1 VIIKNIYLENWKIF
15 RNPFERDFT
24 EGLNII
30 YGPNESGKTTLID
43 SIRTIFF
50 SKHTSQSVKI
60 KSLIPWGSSLSPGA
74 TITFSHF
81 DELYRI
87 TKKFVSSRSLLEKF
101 AGGSWERI
109 AEGDRADNE
118 IIKLIGGRLPS
129 RGDTKPELWGL
140 GQTLWMVQG
149 QPIIEKEQSLNEETI
164 SSIQKLIGAVIETD
178 IEKKLFNQVM
188 AQFLDIYTE
197 KRRDFKKDSK
207 VFIVK
212 ERIKALEKDKDE
224 IDQKRIEK
232 ENLIRDIEDKE
243 ILLQKK
249 KPGLAAALQEK
260 DELKSKINL
269 AYEHRLNR
277 EKLKEEVKRISSDYK
292 NLAEQIGEIHKN
304 ENDIKKIESNSE
316 KLNQEKK
323 QKEEDLKKLVKEI
336 DAYNQNLDETIEFF
350 EKKETEHRYALTAH
364 TAIQEEIELKEK
376 EERLKKV
383 NDLEQ
388 EKLEKRKKL
397 ESLQAP
403 SQRDLNIIE
412 DYHRKIH
419 DTQTKLDALGLK
431 IKAIA
436 QTDISGTIHL
446 DDKRVEFEIKKG
458 KKKDWISHEVA
469 RISIDK
475 VGEIEIKSGSE
486 DVKEMKKELEE
497 FEFEF
502 EKLTAPYETKLIDE
516 LRDRFHQKNELENHI
531 KRLENEIK
539 GQTKNGKEILI
550 GEIAELKKRIESDW
564 SKIPEN
570 FCLRKYAGNEDKIQA
585 KEISAKKINE
595 LEKELEGYKDKE
607 KNLKKELGE
616 LNNKKDAVQ
625 SKIRDFEK
633 ILHGNNER
641 KSVLQNSLENF
652 QKDGFT
658 LKERKEKLNDISI
671 ELDRKERALQKYT
684 EDIEEMENQPE
695 KAFAE
700 CENKINRLDQDIHQ
714 LEKDLAEKNGKLNSM
729 LVSFKD
735 TNRIEEELFFLKEEE
750 KRLEVEAS
758 ALELLYVLIKY
769 YRTKSVESLSDPVKK
784 MVNEDLKRLLG
795 IKYAVHLDEGIKPIS
810 VTSSSWGT
818 VIPIE
823 NLSFGTEEQIW
834 YLFRLALGRLLSHEE
849 RQLVVLDDPLANT
862 DASRLHRAL
871 QILEDAAHQ
880 LQIIV
885 VTCDVDKYN
894 WLSNAN
900 YITIEK

>member
-50 SKHTSQSVKI
+50 SKHTSQSEKI
-60 KSLIPWGSSLSPGA
+60 KSLVPWGSSLSPGA

-87 TKKFVSSRSLLEKF
+87 SKRFISSQCLLEKF
-101 AGGSWERI
+101 TDESWEPI
-109 AEGDRADNE
+109 AEGDKADNE
-118 IIKLIGGRLPS
+118 IIKLVGGKFPS
-129 RGDTKPELWGL
+129 RGDTRPELWGL
-140 GQTLWMVQG
+140 GQALWMVQG
-149 QPIIEKEQSLNEETI
+149 QPIIEKEQSLNQETI
-164 SSIQKLIGAVIETD
+164 SSIQKLIGAVVETE
-178 IEKKLFNQVM
+178 IEKKLFNKIM

-197 KRRDFKKDSK
+197 KRRDFRKDSK
-207 VFIVK
+207 IIIIK
-212 ERIKALEKDKDE
+212 ERIKALEKEKDE
-224 IDQKRIEK
+224 IDLIRAEK
-232 ENLIRDIEDKE
+232 ENLMRDIEDKE

-249 KPGLAAALQEK
+249 KPGLTAALQEK
-260 DELKSKINL
+260 DELKSKITL
-269 AYEHRLNR
+269 AHQHRLNR
-277 EKLKEEVKRISSDYK
+277 EKLNEEVKRITSEYE
-292 NLAEQIGEIHKN
+292 NLTKKIGEIQKN
-304 ENDIKKIESNSE
+304 ENNIKEIELNNE
-316 KLNQEKK
+316 KLIQEKK
-323 QKEEDLKKLVKEI
+323 LNEEDLEKLLKEI
-336 DAYNQNLDETIEFF
+336 EIFNQNL
-350 EKKETEHRYALTAH
+350 KELTESYEQKENEHRYARTAH

-388 EKLEKRKKL
+388 EKLEQMKKL
-397 ESLQAP
+397 ESLKAP
-403 SQRDLNIIE
+403 SQKDLNIIE
-412 DYHRKIH
+412 DYHQKIH
-419 DTQTKLDALGLK
+419 DTQTKLDGLGLK
-431 IKAIA
+431 IKTIA

-446 DDKRVEFEIKKG
+446 DDKKVEFEIKKG

-475 VGEIEIKSGSE
+475 VGEIEIMSGSE

-502 EKLTAPYETKLIDE
+502 EKLTAPYDSKAIDE

-539 GQTKNGKEILI
+539 GQIKNGKEILI

-564 SKIPEN
+564 NKIPEN
-570 FCLRKYAGNEDKIQA
+570 FDLIKYAENEDKIQA
-585 KEISAKKINE
+585 KEIAAKKINE
-595 LEKELEGYKDKE
+595 LEIELERYKDKE
-607 KNLKKELGE
+607 KNLKKELDE
-616 LNNKKDAVQ
+616 LNNQKETVQ
-625 SKIRDFEK
+625 SKIRNLEK
-633 ILHGNNER
+633 TLYGNNER
-641 KSVLQNSLENF
+641 KSVLQNSLESL
-652 QKDGFT
+652 QKDG
-658 LKERKEKLNDISI
+658 LSQQEREEKLNNISI
-671 ELDRKERALQKYT
+671 ELDRKERALRKYT
-684 EDIEEMENQPE
+684 EEIEEMENQPE

-700 CENKINRLDQDIHQ
+700 CENKIKRLDQDIHQ
-714 LEKDLAEKNGKLNSM
+714 LEKDLAENNGKLKSR

-735 TNRIEEELFFLKEEE
+735 SNRIEEELFFLKEEE
-750 KRLEVEAS
+750 KQLEVEAS
-758 ALELLYVLIKY
+758 AIGLLYDLIQIYK
-769 YRTKSVESLSDPVKK
+769 TKSIESLSDPVKK

-795 IKYAVHLDEGIKPIS
+795 IKYTVHLDEGIKPIS
-810 VTSSSWGT
+810 VESSSWGT

-871 QILEDAAHQ
+871 QILEDAANQ

-900 YITIEK
+900 YITMEK